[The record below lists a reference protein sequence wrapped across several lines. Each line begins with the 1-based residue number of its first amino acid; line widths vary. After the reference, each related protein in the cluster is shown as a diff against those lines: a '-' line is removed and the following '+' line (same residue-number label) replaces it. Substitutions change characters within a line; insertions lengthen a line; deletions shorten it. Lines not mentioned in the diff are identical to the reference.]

1 MPVHLVMPPA
11 PAGGDPQA
19 DWVEVPAQ
27 ARELLRVLFPHLSG
41 LEVSR
46 VADTGDAVVAFASVA
61 GAQARCPQCG
71 QASSRVHG
79 RYQRLL
85 ADGAAG
91 GRPLLIALSVR
102 RFRCTASPCPRITFV
117 EQAEGLTG
125 RHLRRALPLREVLAR
140 FGLELAGRRVP
151 GWPPP
156 WASRALLHAAAAGHR
171 AARSRGDSRAAG
183 HRGRRLRAAQGPGLR
198 NPPHCR

>member
-1 MPVHLVMPPA
+1 LPVHLVMPPA
-11 PAGGDPQA
+11 LAGGDPQA

-102 RFRCTASPCPRITFV
+102 RFRCTASLCPRITFV

-125 RHLRRALPLREVLAR
+125 RYLRRTLPLREVLAR
-140 FGLELAGRRVP
+140 FRAGAGRAGGCPAGCRP
-151 GWPPP
+151 GH
-156 WASRALLHAAAAGHR
+156 RGALLHAPAAGHGV
-171 AARSRGDSRAAG
+171 ARSRRDGRAAG
-183 HRGRRLRAAQGPGLR
+183 HRGG
-198 NPPHCR
+198 

>member
-11 PAGGDPQA
+11 SAGGDPQA
-19 DWVEVPAQ
+19 GWVEVPAQ
-27 ARELLRVLFPHLSG
+27 ARGLLRVLFPHLSG

-61 GAQARCPQCG
+61 GAQARCPRCG
-71 QASSRVHG
+71 QASSLVHG

-102 RFRCTASPCPRITFV
+102 QFRCMAPSCLQVTIV

-125 RHLRRALPLREVLAR
+125 RYLRRTLPLRELLAR
-140 FGLELAGRRVP
+140 FGLELAGRA
-151 GWPPP
+151 G
-156 WASRALLHAAAAGHR
+156 SRLAAVLGIAVHSSTLLRLVMALP
-171 AARSRGDSRAAG
+171 D
-183 HRGRRLRAAQGPGLR
+183 GRIS
-198 NPPHCR
+198 CCKK